1 MNLTQEDLIEGR
13 ELVRMAE
20 EVLMETMLLEQSHQ
34 YQMAEM
40 NNMGTESMEKMA
52 YCN

>member
-1 MNLTQEDLIEGR
+1 MNLTQEDLIEGW

-20 EVLMETMLLEQSHQ
+20 EVLMEMLLEQSYQ